1 MSPNEQQM
9 KRSEPD
15 RLINRTQMISIAW
28 QHNLRIS
35 RSTIHRWANQ
45 PDFPVAVGI
54 DGQALL
60 YSQREFVKFIMRRLR
75 RIQEGS

>member
-1 MSPNEQQM
+1 MLPKEKPMTQT
-9 KRSEPD
+9 EPD

-45 PDFPVAVGI
+45 PDFPLLAGI
-54 DGQALL
+54 DGKTLL
-60 YSQREFVKFIMRRLR
+60 YRQSEIVAYLR
-75 RIQEGS
+75 KKLRKIQEAK